1 MNFCPSV
8 NCRAIF
14 LLVVVRDNPHMGPL
28 VRCLVGPSPIERANI
43 AFLRRTLW
51 FPLELF
57 RISPF
62 VLEHIECRGYDGT
75 WSQGSNVDEVE
86 IHNAVIII
94 IIKSF

>member
-75 WSQGSNVDEVE
+75 WSQGSNAALVDFR
-86 IHNAVIII
+86 NAV
-94 IIKSF
+94 KRKKGVKL